1 MPVLDCGTNSQCR
14 SPKLIAVTAMF
25 AFSNCFNMPLT
36 KLLEDSMNLRKIAAL
51 TVIVIIAVVV
61 ITFASGAVN
70 PAPKV
75 PNVKF
80 VAFSPD
86 SKVEVK
92 EDQTFSI
99 NFRVHNYEQ
108 TDIANARIITTYLGD
123 SKYFVIDKPDFVISP
138 AIGASNGE
146 SGDQRILVK
155 AANLG
160 IQPAIESKFTVSLY
174 LGTDLTDKKEF
185 DVRQEK

>member
-1 MPVLDCGTNSQCR
+1 
-14 SPKLIAVTAMF
+14 
-25 AFSNCFNMPLT
+25 
-36 KLLEDSMNLRKIAAL
+36 MNLRKIAAL
-51 TVIVIIAVVV
+51 GAIVIIAVVV

-70 PAPKV
+70 AGPKV

-86 SKVEVK
+86 SKITVK

-99 NFRVHNYEQ
+99 NFRVHNYEP
-108 TDIANARIITTYLGD
+108 TDIDNARIMTTFNGD
-123 SKYFVIDKPDFVISP
+123 SKYFVIDRPDFVISP
-138 AIGASNGE
+138 PIGASNGE
-146 SGDQRILVK
+146 SGDQEILVK
-155 AANLG
+155 ATNLG
-160 IQPAIESKFTVSLY
+160 IQPVIESKFVVSLY